1 MTKNCLVTKFQFHSL
16 FFMPLFAIAVVTLW
30 PIVAL
35 PSEESGL
42 RSEFRTT
49 KKRIRLPQVR
59 SVRAIAQRPASGSF
73 ASPNDASLAE
83 AIKNRAVAQASLS
96 ALLFLKSEVPLQL
109 RAGQLAIYALCV
121 AEAIL
126 IIILLR
132 RRVPGQDAN
141 VIFTPQSEPP
151 NERSELLSSLVDS
164 AMDAIIVV
172 NGSRQIIL
180 FNAAA
185 ERFFGCAASE
195 AVGSPIE
202 RFIPQRFRVAYRT
215 SVPSFTP
222 GNTTNSTTGPVGA
235 LWGIRANGEEFPIET
250 SIAEVK
256 SQGQKLTAIT
266 IRDIT
271 DRLQVEQA
279 VRDSEERFR
288 LVTNAAPM
296 LVWMT
301 GTDKLCTYFNKAWL
315 AFTGKSMSS
324 ELGNGWT
331 SGIHNDDVQTC
342 IDIYTQ
348 AFDRRVEFRTEFR
361 LLRHDGE
368 YRWIVSIGIPRFT
381 PDGSFA
387 GYIGSCVDVTERKR
401 AESDRLKMLEEIA
414 HLNRVAS
421 MGQMAASLA
430 HELAQ
435 PLAAILSNAQ
445 AAARF
450 ASRPEPDLGEI
461 QGALADITED
471 DERARSFVQNMRS
484 MFQKQTIARTHFD
497 LNQVIYNVS
506 RLVRNDA
513 MLKGIQLRI
522 ALSPDPITVAG
533 DAIVLQQVILNLAS
547 NGIDALQ
554 HTPGG
559 QKVVT
564 LTTLVRPESDFGT
577 VLVEDNG
584 CGIAEEVRRRLF
596 TPFFTTKKDGLGMGL
611 SICRSLIESLDGR
624 IALLERTE
632 PGTMFQVELPLG
644 PRHSLKSRHDSQ
656 LEPSPIGHF

>member
-1 MTKNCLVTKFQFHSL
+1 
-16 FFMPLFAIAVVTLW
+16 MPLFAVTVVTLW
-30 PIVAL
+30 PFAL
-35 PSEESGL
+35 WPSEGYGL
-42 RSEFRTT
+42 SSEFRAAM
-49 KKRIRLPQVR
+49 RQIRPPQVR
-59 SVRAIAQRPASGSF
+59 SVQTIAQRF
-73 ASPNDASLAE
+73 ASRSLASPQDASLAE
-83 AIKNRAVAQASLS
+83 APKNRAVAQTSIS
-96 ALLFLKSEVPLQL
+96 AFLFLRSELL
-109 RAGQLAIYALCV
+109 LGLHARQLAIYALCAV
-121 AEAIL
+121 EAIL
-126 IIILLR
+126 IIVLWR
-132 RRVPGQDAN
+132 RRTPGPDADA
-141 VIFTPQSEPP
+141 PQIEPA
-151 NERSELLSSLVDS
+151 NERSELLSSLVNS

-172 NGSRQIIL
+172 NSTRQIVL
-180 FNAAA
+180 FNASA

-195 AVGSPIE
+195 AIGSSIE

-215 SVPSFTP
+215 SVPGFTAV
-222 GNTTNSTTGPVGA
+222 NTTNSTTAPVGA

-250 SIAEVK
+250 SSAEVK
-256 SQGQKLTAIT
+256 SQGQMLTALT

-271 DRLQVEQA
+271 ERLQVEQA

-296 LVWMT
+296 LVWMA

-315 AFTGKSMSS
+315 AFTGKSMNS

-331 SGIHNDDVQTC
+331 SGIHNDDRQRC
-342 IDIYTQ
+342 IDIYAQ
-348 AFDRRVEFRTEFR
+348 AFDQRAEFRTEFR

-368 YRWIVSIGIPRFT
+368 YRWIVNIGIPRFT
-381 PDGSFA
+381 PDGPFA

-450 ASRPEPDLGEI
+450 ANRPNPDLGEI

-497 LNQVIYNVS
+497 LNKVIYNVT

-513 MLKGIQLRI
+513 ILRGIQLRI
-522 ALSPDPITVAG
+522 ALSPNPITVAG

-547 NGIDALQ
+547 NGMDALQ
-554 HTPGG
+554 LAPG
-559 QKVVT
+559 QKILT

-584 CGIAEEVRRRLF
+584 CGVAEEDRHRLF

-632 PGTMFQVELPLG
+632 PGATFEVELPLG
-644 PRHSLKSRHDSQ
+644 AKHSLEKSHDSQ
-656 LEPSPIGHF
+656 LEPTSIGHF

>member
-16 FFMPLFAIAVVTLW
+16 FFIPLFAIAVVTLS
-30 PIVAL
+30 PIVAP
-35 PSEESGL
+35 PSESASM
-42 RSEFRTT
+42 SEFRSP
-49 KKRIRLPQVR
+49 KRRIRPPQLRTVL
-59 SVRAIAQRPASGSF
+59 AIAGQPATRSF
-73 ASPNDASLAE
+73 ASPLP
-83 AIKNRAVAQASLS
+83 AQTALS
-96 ALLFLKSEVPLQL
+96 AFLFLKLEL
-109 RAGQLAIYALCV
+109 RATKLAIYALCV

-126 IIILLR
+126 IIVLWR
-132 RRVPGQDAN
+132 RRVHGPDAN
-141 VIFTPQSEPP
+141 VVSTPQCEPA
-151 NERSELLSSLVDS
+151 NERPELLSSLVNS

-172 NGSRQIIL
+172 NGSHQIVL
-180 FNAAA
+180 FNASA

-195 AVGSPIE
+195 AVGSSIE
-202 RFIPQRFRVAYRT
+202 RFVPQRFRVAYRT
-215 SVPSFTP
+215 SVPSFTG
-222 GNTTNSTTGPVGA
+222 GNATNSTTGVVGA

-250 SIAEVK
+250 SIAEVE
-256 SQGQKLTAIT
+256 SRGQTLTALT

-296 LVWMT
+296 LVWMA
-301 GTDKLCTYFNKAWL
+301 GTDKLCTYFNKTWL
-315 AFTGKSMSS
+315 AFTGKSMNS

-331 SGIHNDDVQTC
+331 RGIHSNDLQRY

-348 AFDRRVEFRTEFR
+348 AFDQRAEFRAEFR

-368 YRWIVSIGIPRFT
+368 YRWIINIGIPRFT

-461 QGALADITED
+461 QEALADITED

-484 MFQKQTIARTHFD
+484 MFQKQTIARTQFD
-497 LNQVIYNVS
+497 LNKVIYNVT

-513 MLKGIQLRI
+513 ILKSIQLRI

-547 NGIDALQ
+547 NGMDALQ
-554 HTPGG
+554 LAPSG
-559 QKVVT
+559 QKVLT
-564 LTTLVRPESDFGT
+564 LTTLVRPGSDFGT

-584 CGIAEEVRRRLF
+584 CGVAEEDRHRLF

-624 IALLERTE
+624 ISLLERTE
-632 PGTMFQVELPLG
+632 RGATFEVELPLG
-644 PRHSLKSRHDSQ
+644 AKHSLENSHGPQ
-656 LEPSPIGHF
+656 LEPSSIGHF

>member
-1 MTKNCLVTKFQFHSL
+1 
-16 FFMPLFAIAVVTLW
+16 
-30 PIVAL
+30 
-35 PSEESGL
+35 
-42 RSEFRTT
+42 
-49 KKRIRLPQVR
+49 
-59 SVRAIAQRPASGSF
+59 
-73 ASPNDASLAE
+73 
-83 AIKNRAVAQASLS
+83 
-96 ALLFLKSEVPLQL
+96 
-109 RAGQLAIYALCV
+109 
-121 AEAIL
+121 
-126 IIILLR
+126 
-132 RRVPGQDAN
+132 
-141 VIFTPQSEPP
+141 
-151 NERSELLSSLVDS
+151 
-164 AMDAIIVV
+164 MDAIIVV
-172 NGSRQIIL
+172 NGSHQIVL
-180 FNAAA
+180 FNASA

-195 AVGSPIE
+195 AVGSSIE
-202 RFIPQRFRVAYRT
+202 RFVPQRFRVAYRT
-215 SVPSFTP
+215 SVPSFTG
-222 GNTTNSTTGPVGA
+222 GNATNSTTGVVGA
-235 LWGIRANGEEFPIET
+235 LCGIRANGEEFPIET
-250 SIAEVK
+250 SIAEVE
-256 SQGQKLTAIT
+256 SRGQTLTALT

-296 LVWMT
+296 LVWMA
-301 GTDKLCTYFNKAWL
+301 GTDKLCTYFNKTWL
-315 AFTGKSMSS
+315 AFTGKSMNS

-331 SGIHNDDVQTC
+331 RGIHSNDLQRY

-348 AFDRRVEFRTEFR
+348 AFDQRAEFRAEFR

-368 YRWIVSIGIPRFT
+368 YRWIINIGIPRFT

-484 MFQKQTIARTHFD
+484 MFQKQTIARTQFD
-497 LNQVIYNVS
+497 LNKVIYNVT

-513 MLKGIQLRI
+513 ILKSIQLRI
-522 ALSPDPITVAG
+522 VLSPDPITVSG

-547 NGIDALQ
+547 NGMDALQ
-554 HTPGG
+554 LAPSG
-559 QKVVT
+559 QKVLT
-564 LTTLVRPESDFGT
+564 LTTLVRPGSDFGT

-584 CGIAEEVRRRLF
+584 CGVAEEDRHRLF

-624 IALLERTE
+624 ISLLERTE
-632 PGTMFQVELPLG
+632 RGATFEVELPLG
-644 PRHSLKSRHDSQ
+644 AKHSLEDSHEPQ
-656 LEPSPIGHF
+656 LEPSSIGHF